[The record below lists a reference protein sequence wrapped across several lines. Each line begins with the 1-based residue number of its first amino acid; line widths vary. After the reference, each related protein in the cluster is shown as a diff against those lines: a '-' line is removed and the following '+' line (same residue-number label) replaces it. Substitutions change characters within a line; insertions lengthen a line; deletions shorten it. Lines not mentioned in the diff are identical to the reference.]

1 MTVNPKF
8 ENKQIKK
15 GLYIIPTPI
24 GNLGDITY
32 RAIDILKKSDFILCE
47 DTRISR
53 KLMEKFGVKS
63 KLLPNHKFNEKKN
76 LSQIINHLRNDKIV
90 SLISDAGTPG
100 ISDPGAILIRQCVEE
115 RIDIYPLPGPSAV
128 STAVS
133 ISGFSEK
140 YFFYG
145 FFPSKLKEIKND
157 LKSLSQLDASIVFFI
172 SPKKI
177 NKIISFLKEN
187 FSEREILICREMTKF
202 YEEYLR
208 YKVDDLKTF
217 DKNLKGELTIVISEK
232 KKIKKDSLLLSESD
246 KNNIKGMINKLSI
259 KEIVNVIS
267 QNSRIPKKKIYN
279 FCLKIKNEV

>member
-8 ENKQIKK
+8 QNKQIKK

-32 RAIDILKKSDFILCE
+32 RAIDILRKSEFILCE

-53 KLMEKFGVKS
+53 KVMEKFEVKS
-63 KLLPNHKFNEKKN
+63 KLLSNHKFNEKKN
-76 LSQIINHLRNDKIV
+76 LSFIINHLRNNKII

-100 ISDPGAILIRQCVEE
+100 ISDPGAILVRECVEE
-115 RIDIYPLPGPSAV
+115 NINIFPLPGPSAV

-145 FFPSKLKEIKND
+145 FFPSKLNDIKND
-157 LKSLSQLDASIVFFI
+157 LKLLSQLNSSIVFFI
-172 SPKKI
+172 SSKKI
-177 NKIISFLKEN
+177 NKTIPFLKQN
-187 FSEREILICREMTKF
+187 FSDREILICREMTKI

-208 YKVDDLKTF
+208 YKVDDLELF
-217 DKNLKGELTIVISEK
+217 AENLKG
-232 KKIKKDSLLLSESD
+232 
-246 KNNIKGMINKLSI
+246 
-259 KEIVNVIS
+259 
-267 QNSRIPKKKIYN
+267 
-279 FCLKIKNEV
+279 

>member
-8 ENKQIKK
+8 QNKEIKK

-32 RAIDILKKSDFILCE
+32 RAIEILKKSDFILCE

-53 KLMEKFGVKS
+53 KLMEKFEVKS
-63 KLLPNHKFNEKKN
+63 KLSPNHKFNEKKN
-76 LSQIINHLRNDKIV
+76 LSLVMSHLKNDKII

-100 ISDPGAILIRQCVEE
+100 ISDPGAILVKECVEE
-115 RIDIYPLPGPSAV
+115 KINIFPLPGPSAV
-128 STAVS
+128 SAAVS
-133 ISGFSEK
+133 ISGFSER

-145 FFPSKLKEIKND
+145 FFPSKLKDIKND
-157 LKSLSQLDASIVFFI
+157 LKFLIQLDSSIVFFI

-177 NKIISFLKEN
+177 NKAIPFIKNYF
-187 FSEREILICREMTKF
+187 FGRDILICREMTKF

-208 YKVDDLKTF
+208 YKVDDLKLF
-217 DKNLKGELTIVISEK
+217 NENLKGELTIVISEK
-232 KKIKKDSLLLSESD
+232 KKIKKGSLLLSESD
-246 KNNIKGMINKLSI
+246 KSNIRKMIKKLSI
-259 KEIVNVIS
+259 KEIVNLIS
-267 QNSRIPKKKIYN
+267 QNNSIPKKKIYD

>member
-8 ENKQIKK
+8 RNNEIKK

-32 RAIDILKKSDFILCE
+32 RALDILKKSDLILCE
-47 DTRISR
+47 DTRITR
-53 KLMEKFGVKS
+53 KLMEKFEIKS
-63 KLLPNHKFNEKKN
+63 KLLINHKFNEKKN
-76 LSQIINHLRNDKIV
+76 LSQIINHLRNNKII

-100 ISDPGAILIRQCVEE
+100 ISDPGAILVRECVEE
-115 RIDIYPLPGPSAV
+115 KINIFPLPGPSAV

-145 FFPSKLKEIKND
+145 FFPSKLKDVKND
-157 LKSLSQLDASIVFFI
+157 LKFLSKIDSCIVFFI

-177 NKIISFLKEN
+177 NKAIPFIKNN
-187 FSEREILICREMTKF
+187 FYERDILICREMTKF

-208 YKVDDLKTF
+208 YKVNDLKPF
-217 DKNLKGELTIVISEK
+217 DQNLKGELTLVISEK
-232 KKIKKDSLLLSESD
+232 KKMKKDSLLLSESD
-246 KNNIKGMINKLSI
+246 KSNIRKMIKKLSI
-259 KEIVNVIS
+259 KEIVNLIS
-267 QNSRIPKKKIYN
+267 QNNNIPKKKIYN
-279 FCLKIKNEV
+279 FCLKIKNEA